1 MSDENVVSSDAISL
15 VSSDTLSGSLLI
27 HTARYD
33 QTADPIRIDVK
44 HLQKEMDVPVTLS
57 YRYLGVDGEEIAA
70 GSETIEIVPVPTDF
84 ALHNNYPNPFNPT
97 TSIDFDLPED
107 GNVILMIYDVMGRE
121 VATLQN
127 SEMKAGYHSVR
138 WDARN
143 QMGRKVAAGVYFY
156 QIKTA
161 RYLKTRK
168 MVLLK

>member
-1 MSDENVVSSDAISL
+1 MV
-15 VSSDTLSGSLLI
+15 
-27 HTARYD
+27 
-33 QTADPIRIDVK
+33 
-44 HLQKEMDVPVTLS
+44 
-57 YRYLGVDGEEIAA
+57 
-70 GSETIEIVPVPTDF
+70 
-84 ALHNNYPNPFNPT
+84 
-97 TSIDFDLPED
+97 
-107 GNVILMIYDVMGRE
+107 LMIYDVMGRE